1 MLNLGP
7 VIAVVLALVVAI
19 VIAVI
24 AWKLS
29 SGKFFPNP
37 QDDPPDGNDQ
47 QD

>member
-1 MLNLGP
+1 MSNLGP

-29 SGKFFPNP
+29 SGEFFPNP
-37 QDDPPDGNDQ
+37 QDDNPNDSDQ
-47 QD
+47 